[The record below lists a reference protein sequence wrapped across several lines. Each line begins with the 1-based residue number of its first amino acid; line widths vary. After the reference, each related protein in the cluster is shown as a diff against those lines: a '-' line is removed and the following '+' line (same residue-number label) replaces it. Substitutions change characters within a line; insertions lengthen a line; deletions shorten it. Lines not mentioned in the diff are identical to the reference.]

1 MTIEALLTI
10 AGMAMVT
17 YGTRAGGM
25 WLMRFTS
32 PSARTERWL
41 QHIPGSVL
49 AAIIAPAA
57 IAHGVAGVVAVLVA
71 GGVSRRSGNLLLAMA
86 SGVITVYLVGLVAK

>member
-1 MTIEALLTI
+1 MTIEALITI
-10 AGMAMVT
+10 VGMAIVT
-17 YGTRAGGM
+17 YSTRAAGM

-41 QHIPGSVL
+41 RHIPGSVL
-49 AAIIAPAA
+49 AALIAPAV
-57 IAHGVAGVVAVLVA
+57 IAHGVAGLVAVVVTGA
-71 GGVSRRSGNLLLAMA
+71 VSLRSGNLLFAMA

>member
-1 MTIEALLTI
+1 MSAEALLTI
-10 AGMAMVT
+10 VGMALVT
-17 YGTRAGGM
+17 YSTRAGGM

-32 PSARTERWL
+32 PSPRTERVL

-57 IAHGVAGVVAVLVA
+57 VAHGAAGILAVGVTALVSLR
-71 GGVSRRSGNLLLAMA
+71 SRNLLLAMVA
-86 SGVITVYLVGLVAK
+86 GVATVYFAGLVLK

>member
-1 MTIEALLTI
+1 MSIEALVTI
-10 AGMAMVT
+10 VGMALVT
-17 YGTRAGGM
+17 YSTRAGGM

-49 AAIIAPAA
+49 AAIIAPAVV
-57 IAHGVAGVVAVLVA
+57 AHGVAGVVAVVITGA
-71 GGVSRRSGNLLLAMA
+71 VSLRTGNLLLAMA

>member
-1 MTIEALLTI
+1 MTIEALITI
-10 AGMAMVT
+10 VGMAIVT
-17 YGTRAGGM
+17 YSTRAGGM
-25 WLMRFTS
+25 WLMRLTT

-49 AAIIAPAA
+49 AAIIAPAV
-57 IAHGVAGVVAVLVA
+57 ISHGVAGVVAVVVTGA
-71 GGVSRRSGNLLLAMA
+71 VSFRTGNLLLAMA

>member
-1 MTIEALLTI
+1 MSAEALLTI
-10 AGMAMVT
+10 VGMALVT
-17 YGTRAGGM
+17 YSTRAGGM

-32 PSARTERWL
+32 PSARTERVL

-57 IAHGVAGVVAVLVA
+57 VAHGAEGILAVGVTALVSLR
-71 GGVSRRSGNLLLAMA
+71 SRNLLLAMVA
-86 SGVITVYLVGLVAK
+86 GVATVYFAGLVLK

>member
-1 MTIEALLTI
+1 
-10 AGMAMVT
+10 
-17 YGTRAGGM
+17 M

-32 PSARTERWL
+32 SSPRTERWL

-49 AAIIAPAA
+49 AAIIAPAVV
-57 IAHGVAGVVAVLVA
+57 AHGLAGVVAVLVTGA
-71 GGVSRRSGNLLLAMA
+71 VSLRTGNLLLAMA